1 MDRCLPLL
9 AEATR
14 LARTGTCIV
23 RARAGALGFGM
34 PARDETAAVELDDD
48 DGEREADPDVL
59 PTLLAYRDG
68 DLERTW
74 VRVDFDIGADGLR
87 GLLAR

>member
-1 MDRCLPLL
+1 
-9 AEATR
+9 
-14 LARTGTCIV
+14 
-23 RARAGALGFGM
+23 M